1 MTIYLLMV
9 PACIEVLLINV
20 PVWSVRE
27 EPGYCC
33 DGLCSLAGSPEE
45 KKTLLLAYLVREK
58 KMWRLW
64 LGEGDVRSTDG

>member
-1 MTIYLLMV
+1 MTIYLLMA

-33 DGLCSLAGSPEE
+33 DGLCSLAGCTRGEE
-45 KKTLLLAYLVREK
+45 DAALGLS
-58 KMWRLW
+58 
-64 LGEGDVRSTDG
+64 GEGEEDVAAVAWRGGCEVY